1 MGKEFAGTLSERV
14 VIERRAGGSDG
25 TGGLRDQWEPVARRW
40 ARVAPA
46 GRAETSRLTADTRLT
61 ARNWEILLRPVADVT
76 LDMRVRWRSL
86 TLRLVGVITDPAA
99 PDRMTLLAEELGA

>member
-1 MGKEFAGTLSERV
+1 MTREFSGALSERV
-14 VIERRAGGSDG
+14 VIERRAAGNDG
-25 TGGLRDQWEPVARRW
+25 AGGLSDEWEPVVRRW

-61 ARNWEILLRPVADVT
+61 ARNWEIVLRPVAGVT

-86 TLRLVGVITDPAA
+86 TLRLVGVIADPAS
-99 PDRMTLLAEELGA
+99 PDRMTLLAEELGP